1 MSEQNIQWQFIKD
14 NLLFSLFTV
23 HKYMTIFL
31 NLYVG
36 ERIYYYQMVQYLL
49 TNTVLAA
56 VTPPPLS

>member
-1 MSEQNIQWQFIKD
+1 
-14 NLLFSLFTV
+14 
-23 HKYMTIFL
+23 MTIFL

-56 VTPPPLS
+56 VTPPHCHRSHYKQAKTPTMTKYDTSGTKK